1 MRGVCLAL
9 LGMAWSVVLPGVV
22 SARNGRSTLRFKL
35 YGGYTIVVRGSAG
48 RLRNLH
54 FIVDTGAVPSVVDQ
68 RIADKLGLVGDAE
81 PLSVFNSTLQV
92 QRVMLPSV
100 ILGPIQT
107 GPLPALV
114 EDLSPFSKALGI
126 SVDCM
131 IGLDVLSRTDFT
143 LDYVSKHIIFGQVEP
158 SDYPR
163 AVPIEMNADYVTVQA
178 SIQDK
183 PVCLMVDTGTMDLI
197 LFGSRVRDRAL
208 GMRLLS
214 QKSVT
219 NLGGRVELVRAE
231 LPEASLGP
239 VSLRR
244 RHVSIMEV
252 SKSAP
257 PNLDGLLGVR
267 FLGVTRLGF
276 DFEHE
281 VMTWESSDRGEV
293 NREGRAGS
301 KDHRSRPRYIQFGGS
316 GVKARVAGL
325 ENK

>member
-1 MRGVCLAL
+1 MRGVWLAL
-9 LGMAWSVVLPGVV
+9 LGVAWSVVLQGVV
-22 SARNGRSTLRFKL
+22 SATNHRSTLRFKL

-48 RLRNLH
+48 RLRNLNV
-54 FIVDTGAVPSVVDQ
+54 IVDTGAVPSVVDQ

-81 PLSVFNSTLQV
+81 PLSIFKSTLQA

-107 GPLPALV
+107 GPLPALA
-114 EDLSPFSKALGI
+114 EDLSPFSKALGTPI
-126 SVDCM
+126 DGM
-131 IGLDVLSRTDFT
+131 IGLDVLSRSDFT
-143 LDYVSKHIIFGQVEP
+143 LDYVSKQIIFGQVEP
-158 SDYPR
+158 SDSPR
-163 AVPIEMNADYVTVQA
+163 AVPIEVNADYVTVQA
-178 SIQDK
+178 SIQDR
-183 PVCLMVDTGTMDLI
+183 PVRLMVDTGTMDLI

-219 NLGGRVELVRAE
+219 NLGGRFEVVRAE

-252 SKSAP
+252 SKDAP

-276 DFEHE
+276 DFEHK
-281 VMTWESSDRGEV
+281 VMIWESSDRGEV
-293 NREGRAGS
+293 NREGRAG
-301 KDHRSRPRYIQFGGS
+301 Q
-316 GVKARVAGL
+316 
-325 ENK
+325 